1 MQKSIS
7 VTLHRHK
14 TEAVRRFHPWVFS
27 GAIKRTEGKPAEGDV
42 VEVKDEA
49 GKTLGVG
56 FWGTGSIAVRLFSF
70 EKVDSLEDLWQQK
83 IAAALAMRQ
92 RIGLTE
98 HPHTNAYRLVN
109 AEGDGMPGLIVDVY
123 NDVAV
128 IQTHNKGMHAQA
140 GLFAE
145 AIQKAMGYRISAI
158 YDKSVATLA
167 HHSGDEHEGLSGKDG
182 FLVGQLD
189 KTEVQENG
197 NRFLIDFQQGQKT
210 GFFLDQRDNRA
221 LLANY
226 AAGKKILN
234 TFCYS
239 GGFSIYGLKA
249 GASLVHSVDS
259 SAKAIALTDENVIRN
274 FGQLSDTTH
283 QSFTSDVFDF
293 MKTAEQDYDIMI
305 LDPPAFAKSFSAR
318 HRAIQ
323 AYTRLNATAFKKI
336 KPQGMVFTFSCS
348 QVVTPDLFNGA
359 ITAAAIEAGRKI
371 KILHR
376 LTQPADHPVSIF
388 NPEGNYL
395 KGLVLY
401 VE

>member
-1 MQKSIS
+1 
-7 VTLHRHK
+7 
-14 TEAVRRFHPWVFS
+14 
-27 GAIKRTEGKPAEGDV
+27 
-42 VEVKDEA
+42 
-49 GKTLGVG
+49 
-56 FWGTGSIAVRLFSF
+56 
-70 EKVDSLEDLWQQK
+70 
-83 IAAALAMRQ
+83 MRQ
-92 RIGLTE
+92 QIGLTE
-98 HPHTNAYRLVN
+98 QSHTNAYRLVN
-109 AEGDGMPGLIVDVY
+109 AEGDGMPGLIVDIY
-123 NDVAV
+123 KEVAV
-128 IQTHNKGMHAQA
+128 IQTHNKGMHAQI

-145 AIQKAMGYRISAI
+145 AIQKAMGHRITAI
-158 YDKSVATLA
+158 YNKSAATLA
-167 HHSGDEHEGLSGKDG
+167 HHSDDEHEGINSKDG
-182 FLVGQLD
+182 FLAGQLD
-189 KTEVQENG
+189 KTEVLENG
-197 NRFLIDFQQGQKT
+197 HQFLIDFQQGQKT

-221 LLANY
+221 LLASY

-259 SAKAIALTDENVIRN
+259 SAKAIALTDENVSRN
-274 FGQLSDTTH
+274 FGQRSDAAH